1 MKLFRVDDVVMF
13 SREFLRST
21 GQFTGPVPFAK
32 GRVLMVEQ
40 LNPKLFIVT
49 VQWADDVQSKVLSSN
64 LIHGSDRSMELF

>member
-1 MKLFRVDDVVMF
+1 MKLFKVNDNVMF

-32 GRVLMVEQ
+32 GRVVWVEQ

-49 VQWADDVQSKVLSSN
+49 VNWGDNMKSRVLSSN
-64 LIHGSDRSMELF
+64 LIHGSDRSNELF